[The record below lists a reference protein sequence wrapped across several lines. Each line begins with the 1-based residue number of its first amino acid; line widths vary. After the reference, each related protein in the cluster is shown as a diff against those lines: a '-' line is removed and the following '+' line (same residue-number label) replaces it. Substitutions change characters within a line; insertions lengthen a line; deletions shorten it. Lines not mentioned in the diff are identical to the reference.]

1 MRNEEPERTLS
12 WQAPP
17 REAGG
22 PYLAGWFDELT
33 QQGDNWVQAQPGIAN
48 LNNDIQLLMGTGQ
61 DRDMPSNLLQPD
73 IRSFVET
80 ITDLRQIATMGSKAQ
95 QAKKTVALYND
106 IYKFVFWD
114 SLYIPNT
121 RKALQWAILGR
132 GYKWQKFGRN
142 KFGWGKPKIIFE
154 ALGPREFLPDQL
166 PHNND
171 IGGCYAGTIVF
182 PMGIA
187 EAHARFPKF
196 QQWLTPISQYAWARY
211 GTLGMARRYDFYDR
225 YRFPGSE
232 NSDWPAKY
240 CVPLDSE
247 ILTKQGWKKYNEVV
261 IGQDV
266 MGYNQTTRQCE
277 WTVLNAINLVPQQKV
292 YRYKSSKFSVRCTRD
307 HRWVVRKRAS
317 TKMRKNQP
325 EFFYKENS
333 EFATID
339 ECSSASILIQAA
351 PAPSG
356 AGIQDIDVGSYI
368 RKGRAIE
375 MVLQM
380 TSGERRAFILGM
392 LYGEGHSRKDGNAEY
407 RSESFAQLPGPVYD
421 AMKLACA
428 LEGIATG
435 IGYRV
440 EKSSETKMFSL
451 FHTPH
456 RRTEFAREEC
466 GTQDVWCPT
475 TGLGTWLMRQGD
487 VITITGNCEMRYHF
501 IADLRINDTGY
512 TQPMGVKGSTWG
524 YDVPTLG
531 DLIVTTDPNTG
542 LPRSRKAE
550 IADCRMYPRM
560 RLVITSPSCP
570 VPLYDDTAFDMH
582 GEIPVTQHD
591 VNDYPWAALGYS
603 IVSGV
608 KGLEVAR
615 RNRMSDINTVLAI
628 KNDPPLGTD
637 VSTGVSRT
645 QMDKLDLLH
654 SQGVRVGGKGDPS
667 KWTRSLLPEGV
678 AIGESDYK
686 GVEMLNSGVKAAL
699 GLADIA
705 SMREVKGNMSD
716 QSFDKFVENLGPV
729 AKGIA
734 LNQWIANS
742 KDADMLKYN
751 IAQYFTVDMITDM
764 IGPEGVGVETFD
776 NDPNTLVPSHLPGED
791 ASALSA
797 HSRLDRA
804 KWYCERLKVINT
816 PAQLLNVTH
825 MTERMS
831 QMYLLQQKVPVD
843 VETTME
849 KIGVPDYAVRHE
861 AWKEEQLSDAIWKLE
876 VEATLARKTKELGLQ
891 PPEGPSGPGQG
902 AGGGRKP
909 TGKKNHTPSMKGSQ
923 SGNVRVVNKTS

>member
-1 MRNEEPERTLS
+1 MS

-17 REAGG
+17 RETDGSQ
-22 PYLAGWFDELT
+22 LKGWMDELVQT
-33 QQGDNWVQAQPGIAN
+33 GDSWVQGQPGIAN
-48 LNNDIQLLMGTGQ
+48 LDNDIQLLMGTGQ
-61 DRDMPSNLLQPD
+61 NRDMPSNLLQPD

-80 ITDLRQIATMGSKAQ
+80 ITDLRQIATMGSKAD

-106 IYKFVFWD
+106 IFKFVFWD

-142 KFGWGKPKIIFE
+142 KFGWGNPKIIFE
-154 ALGPREFLPDQL
+154 SLGPREFLPDQI

-171 IGGCYAGTIVF
+171 IGGCYAGTIVY

-196 QQWLTPISQYAWARY
+196 QQWLNPISQYSWSKY
-211 GTLGMARRYDFYDR
+211 GSLGMARRYDFYDR
-225 YRFPGSE
+225 HRFQGDG
-232 NSDWPAKY
+232 DWPNKY
-240 CVPLDSE
+240 IE
-247 ILTKQGWKKYNEVV
+247 I
-261 IGQDV
+261 
-266 MGYNQTTRQCE
+266 
-277 WTVLNAINLVPQQKV
+277 
-292 YRYKSSKFSVRCTRD
+292 
-307 HRWVVRKRAS
+307 
-317 TKMRKNQP
+317 
-325 EFFYKENS
+325 
-333 EFATID
+333 
-339 ECSSASILIQAA
+339 
-351 PAPSG
+351 
-356 AGIQDIDVGSYI
+356 
-368 RKGRAIE
+368 
-375 MVLQM
+375 
-380 TSGERRAFILGM
+380 
-392 LYGEGHSRKDGNAEY
+392 
-407 RSESFAQLPGPVYD
+407 
-421 AMKLACA
+421 
-428 LEGIATG
+428 
-435 IGYRV
+435 
-440 EKSSETKMFSL
+440 
-451 FHTPH
+451 
-456 RRTEFAREEC
+456 
-466 GTQDVWCPT
+466 
-475 TGLGTWLMRQGD
+475 
-487 VITITGNCEMRYHF
+487 RYHF
-501 IADLRINDTGY
+501 IHDLRINDTGY

-531 DLIVTTDPNTG
+531 DLIVSVDPNNG
-542 LPRSRKAE
+542 LPRSRTAE

-570 VPLYDDTAFDMH
+570 FPLYDDTAFDMH

-615 RNRMSDINTVLAI
+615 RDRMSDINTVLAI
-628 KNDPPLGTD
+628 KMDPPLGTD

-654 SQGVRVGGKGDPS
+654 AQGVRVGGKGDPA

-678 AIGESDYK
+678 QVGESDYK
-686 GVEMLNSGVKAAL
+686 GVEMLNAGVKAAL

-742 KDADMLKYN
+742 KDANMLKYN

-764 IGPEGVGVETFD
+764 IGPEGVGIETFD

-791 ASALSA
+791 TSNLSA

-804 KWYCERLKVINT
+804 KWYCERLRVVNT

-825 MTERMS
+825 MQERML
-831 QMYLLQQKVPVD
+831 QMFTLQQKIPID
-843 VETTME
+843 TESTME
-849 KIGVPDYAVRHE
+849 KIGIPDYQVRHE
-861 AWKEEQLSDAIWKLE
+861 KWKEEQLEDAIWKLE
-876 VEATLARKTKELGLQ
+876 VEKTLQDKAKSLGMEQPQ
-891 PPEGPSGPGQG
+891 PPQPGQG
-902 AGGGRKP
+902 KGGGRKQ
-909 TGKKNHTPSMKGSQ
+909 TGAKPQQAAQKGSQ
-923 SGNVRVVNKTS
+923 SGQVRVVNKSS